1 MCFDLSDNNEA
12 ASISTRHLTDRQLVR
27 TIMDNSSDTIY
38 FKDLN
43 SAFILNSK
51 AHAMQ
56 FGVENPELL
65 IGKSDTDFYPPYFA
79 NRALEDE
86 QEIMRTGKPILGRIE
101 RLEKDDGE
109 VVWFSAS
116 KYPLYDD
123 NGTIAGTWGTSRD
136 ITPLKQAEQELERVN
151 GQLAAAN
158 AKLKELAIIDELSGL
173 YNRRHFYDI
182 LQKTVKSYARLKEKG
197 RVSYFCLLLVDID
210 VFKRINDTYG
220 HLAGDAMIRS
230 VAKFLVDHT
239 RSSDY
244 AFRYG
249 GDEFALLL
257 PDCDLA
263 GGHLLADRL
272 RESLQKKVFTYA
284 GIELNLTI
292 SVGVACCDGSSDA
305 KDVVHDADTM
315 LYQSKNCGRNCVC

>member
-1 MCFDLSDNNEA
+1 MCFELSDHNEGV
-12 ASISTRHLTDRQLVR
+12 SVSTRHLTDRQLVR

-38 FKDLN
+38 FKDMN

-56 FGVENPELL
+56 FGVECPELL
-65 IGKSDTDFYPPYFA
+65 IGKSDADFYPPYFA
-79 NRALEDE
+79 NKALEDE

-101 RLEKDDGE
+101 RLEKENGE

-123 NGTIAGTWGTSRD
+123 NGLIAGTWGTSRD
-136 ITPLKQAEQELERVN
+136 ITALKQAEQELERVN
-151 GQLAAAN
+151 SQLAAAN
-158 AKLKELAIIDELSGL
+158 TKLKELAIIDELSGL
-173 YNRRHFYDI
+173 YNRRHFYEI

-197 RVSYFCLLLVDID
+197 RLSYFCLLLVDID

-220 HLAGDAMIRS
+220 HLAGDAMIRN
-230 VAKFLVDHT
+230 VARFLTDHT

-272 RESLQKKVFTYA
+272 RESLQKKVFSYA
-284 GIELNLTI
+284 GIELHLTI
-292 SVGVACCDGSSDA
+292 SVGVACCDGTGDA

-315 LYQSKNCGRNCVC
+315 LYQSKNNGRNCVC

>member
-1 MCFDLSDNNEA
+1 MCFDLSDNSA
-12 ASISTRHLTDRQLVR
+12 CISMSTRHLTDRQLVR

-43 SAFILNSK
+43 SAFIMNSK
-51 AHAMQ
+51 AHAVQ
-56 FGVENPELL
+56 FGVESPEQL
-65 IGKSDTDFYPPYFA
+65 IGKSDVDFYPPYFA
-79 NRALEDE
+79 NKALEDE
-86 QEIMRTGKPILGRIE
+86 QEIMRTGKPLIGRIE
-101 RLEKDDGE
+101 RLEKENGE
-109 VVWFSAS
+109 VIWFSAS

-123 NGTIAGTWGTSRD
+123 NGNIAGTWGTTRD
-136 ITPLKQAEQELERVN
+136 ITALKQAEQELERVN
-151 GQLAAAN
+151 GQLATAN

-197 RVSYFCLLLVDID
+197 KLSYFCLLLVDID
-210 VFKRINDTYG
+210 VFKRVNDTYG
-220 HLAGDAMIRS
+220 HLAGDAMIRNI
-230 VAKFLVDHT
+230 AKFLIDHT

-263 GGHLLADRL
+263 GGHLLANRL
-272 RESLQKKVFTYA
+272 RECLQKKTFTYA

-292 SVGVACCDGSSDA
+292 SVGVACCDGAGDA

-315 LYQSKNCGRNCVC
+315 LYQSKNSGRNCVC

>member
-1 MCFDLSDNNEA
+1 MCFDLSDNNEGV
-12 ASISTRHLTDRQLVR
+12 SISTRHLTDRQLVR
-27 TIMDNSSDTIY
+27 TIMDNSFDTIY

-56 FGVENPELL
+56 FGVESPEQL
-65 IGKSDTDFYPPYFA
+65 IGKNDADFYPPYFA

-101 RLEKDDGE
+101 KLEKDDGE

-123 NGTIAGTWGTSRD
+123 NGVIAGTWGTSRN
-136 ITPLKQAEQELERVN
+136 ITALKQAEQELERVN
-151 GQLAAAN
+151 AQLAAAN

-182 LQKTVKSYARLKEKG
+182 LTKTVKSYARLKEKG

-272 RESLQKKVFTYA
+272 RENLQKKVFTYA

>member
-1 MCFDLSDNNEA
+1 MCFDPSEHYTDVSLT
-12 ASISTRHLTDRQLVR
+12 TRHLTDRQLVR

-38 FKDLN
+38 FKDIH

-56 FGVENPELL
+56 FGVECPEQL
-65 IGKSDTDFYPPYFA
+65 IGKNDADFYPPYFA

-101 RLEKDDGE
+101 RLEKEDGE

-123 NGTIAGTWGTSRD
+123 NGVIAGTWGTSRD
-136 ITPLKQAEQELERVN
+136 ITALKQAEQELERVN

-220 HLAGDAMIRS
+220 HLAGDAMIRN
-230 VAKFLVDHT
+230 VAKFLVEHT

-272 RESLQKKVFTYA
+272 REALQKKVFTYA
-284 GIELNLTI
+284 GIELRLTI
-292 SVGVACCDGSSDA
+292 SVGVACCDGSEDA

-315 LYQSKNCGRNCVC
+315 LYQSKNNGRNCVC

>member
-1 MCFDLSDNNEA
+1 MCFDLSDSNLCASVA
-12 ASISTRHLTDRQLVR
+12 ATHLTDRQLVR
-27 TIMDNSSDTIY
+27 TIMDNSFDTIY

-43 SAFILNSK
+43 SVFLLNSK
-51 AHAMQ
+51 AHANE
-56 FGVENPELL
+56 FGVDSPEQL
-65 IGKSDTDFYPPYFA
+65 IGKSDADFYPPVFA
-79 NRALEDE
+79 SRSLADE
-86 QEIMRTGKPILGRIE
+86 QEIMRSGKPIIGRIE
-101 RLEKDDGE
+101 RLEKEDGQ
-109 VVWFSAS
+109 VIWFSAS

-123 NGTIAGTWGTSRD
+123 HGVLAGTWGTTRN
-136 ITPLKQAEQELERVN
+136 ITALKQAEQELERVN
-151 GQLAAAN
+151 DQLAAAN
-158 AKLKELAIIDELSGL
+158 AKLKELAIVDELSSL

-197 RVSYFCLLLVDID
+197 RLSYFCLLLVDID
-210 VFKRINDTYG
+210 VFKKINDTYG
-220 HLAGDAMIRS
+220 HLAGDAMIRN

-284 GIELNLTI
+284 GIEMNLTI
-292 SVGVACCDGSSDA
+292 SIGVSCCDGSGDA